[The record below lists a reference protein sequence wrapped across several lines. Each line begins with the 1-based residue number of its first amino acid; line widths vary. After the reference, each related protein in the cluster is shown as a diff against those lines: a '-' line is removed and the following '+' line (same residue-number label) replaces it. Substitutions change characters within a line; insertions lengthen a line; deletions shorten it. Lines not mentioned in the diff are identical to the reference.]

1 MLQECGVTKMPII
14 SVIMT
19 VYNTDKKYFSEAI
32 DSILHQTYTDFEF
45 LIIDD
50 GSSFDYSDLTSIT
63 SDKRIIYFK
72 LSKNVGIANARNFA
86 IEKAKGE
93 FIAFLDSDD
102 VAFPERLAHQINF
115 FENNPGI
122 DCVGSSY
129 LIIPEGRLC
138 HNPEKHNDIVLHLL
152 LTGCPFL
159 HSSVMLRKKII
170 AENKVLYKAN
180 YVPAE
185 DYAFWLDLIGL
196 CNFANID
203 ETLVKFLEN
212 IVYYALLTVVIIAA
226 LNKLGIATTSFLAI
240 LGAAGLAVG
249 LALKDSLGNF
259 ASGVMIVLFKPFKV
273 GDSVVAAGVSGTV
286 TEVTI
291 FNTVFLTADNQK
303 IIVPNSSITSG
314 SITNVNANNTR
325 RVDIVVAISYEDS
338 IKNAKDVLTNI
349 INSNPKVLKDKGFGI
364 SVTDLA
370 ETSVKLGVN
379 VWAKSSDYGSL
390 KAELLEEIKIKFDE
404 VGITIPYSKNV
415 YQQIK
420 N

>member
-1 MLQECGVTKMPII
+1 MSIEKNIEKVVDQNVEQITR
-14 SVIMT
+14 
-19 VYNTDKKYFSEAI
+19 DFKYFIPDNIVEIAI
-32 DSILHQTYTDFEF
+32 GYSVSFVFALLIFFIGKWISKSVVKIL
-45 LIIDD
+45 
-50 GSSFDYSDLTSIT
+50 G
-63 SDKRIIYFK
+63 
-72 LSKNVGIANARNFA
+72 
-86 IEKAKGE
+86 KA
-93 FIAFLDSDD
+93 
-102 VAFPERLAHQINF
+102 
-115 FENNPGI
+115 
-122 DCVGSSY
+122 
-129 LIIPEGRLC
+129 
-138 HNPEKHNDIVLHLL
+138 
-152 LTGCPFL
+152 
-159 HSSVMLRKKII
+159 LRK
-170 AENKVLYKAN
+170 VGG
-180 YVPAE
+180 V
-185 DYAFWLDLIGL
+185 
-196 CNFANID
+196 D

-212 IVYYALLTVVIIAA
+212 IVYYTLLTVVIIAA

-259 ASGVMIVLFKPFKV
+259 ASGVMIVLFKPFKA
-273 GDSVVAAGVSGTV
+273 GDSVVAGGVSGTV

>member
-1 MLQECGVTKMPII
+1 M
-14 SVIMT
+14 S
-19 VYNTDKKYFSEAI
+19 
-32 DSILHQTYTDFEF
+32 
-45 LIIDD
+45 
-50 GSSFDYSDLTSIT
+50 
-63 SDKRIIYFK
+63 
-72 LSKNVGIANARNFA
+72 
-86 IEKAKGE
+86 IEKNIEKVVDQNVE
-93 FIAFLDSDD
+93 QITRDFKSFIPDNIVDIAIGYSISFVFAL
-102 VAFPERLAHQINF
+102 LIF
-115 FENNPGI
+115 FIGKWI
-122 DCVGSSY
+122 S
-129 LIIPEGRLC
+129 
-138 HNPEKHNDIVLHLL
+138 K
-152 LTGCPFL
+152 
-159 HSSVMLRKKII
+159 SVVKILGKALRK
-170 AENKVLYKAN
+170 VGG
-180 YVPAE
+180 V
-185 DYAFWLDLIGL
+185 
-196 CNFANID
+196 D

-259 ASGVMIVLFKPFKV
+259 ASGVMIVLFKPFKA
-273 GDSVVAAGVSGTV
+273 GDSVVAGGVSGTV

-325 RVDIVVAISYEDS
+325 RVDIVVAISYEDN
-338 IKNAKDVLTNI
+338 IKNVKEVLTNI

>member
-1 MLQECGVTKMPII
+1 M
-14 SVIMT
+14 S
-19 VYNTDKKYFSEAI
+19 
-32 DSILHQTYTDFEF
+32 
-45 LIIDD
+45 
-50 GSSFDYSDLTSIT
+50 
-63 SDKRIIYFK
+63 
-72 LSKNVGIANARNFA
+72 
-86 IEKAKGE
+86 IEKNIEKVVDQNVE
-93 FIAFLDSDD
+93 QITRDFKSFIPDNIVEIAIGYSISFVFAL
-102 VAFPERLAHQINF
+102 LIF
-115 FENNPGI
+115 FIGKWI
-122 DCVGSSY
+122 S
-129 LIIPEGRLC
+129 
-138 HNPEKHNDIVLHLL
+138 K
-152 LTGCPFL
+152 
-159 HSSVMLRKKII
+159 SVVKILGKALRK
-170 AENKVLYKAN
+170 VGG
-180 YVPAE
+180 V
-185 DYAFWLDLIGL
+185 
-196 CNFANID
+196 D

-259 ASGVMIVLFKPFKV
+259 ASGVMIIIFKPFRV
-273 GDSVVAAGVSGTV
+273 GDSVVAGGVSGTV

-390 KAELLEEIKIKFDE
+390 KAELLEEIKTKFDE
-404 VGITIPYSKNV
+404 VGITIPYPKNV

>member
-1 MLQECGVTKMPII
+1 M
-14 SVIMT
+14 S
-19 VYNTDKKYFSEAI
+19 
-32 DSILHQTYTDFEF
+32 
-45 LIIDD
+45 
-50 GSSFDYSDLTSIT
+50 
-63 SDKRIIYFK
+63 
-72 LSKNVGIANARNFA
+72 
-86 IEKAKGE
+86 IEKNIEKVVDQNVE
-93 FIAFLDSDD
+93 QITRDFKSFIPDNIVEIAIGYSISFVFAL
-102 VAFPERLAHQINF
+102 LIF
-115 FENNPGI
+115 FIGKWI
-122 DCVGSSY
+122 S
-129 LIIPEGRLC
+129 
-138 HNPEKHNDIVLHLL
+138 K
-152 LTGCPFL
+152 
-159 HSSVMLRKKII
+159 SVVKILGKALRK
-170 AENKVLYKAN
+170 VGG
-180 YVPAE
+180 V
-185 DYAFWLDLIGL
+185 
-196 CNFANID
+196 D

-212 IVYYALLTVVIIAA
+212 IVYDALLTVVIIAA

-259 ASGVMIVLFKPFKV
+259 ASGVMIVLFKPFKA
-273 GDSVVAAGVSGTV
+273 GDSVVAGGVSGTV

-338 IKNAKDVLTNI
+338 IKNTKDVLTNI

-370 ETSVKLGVN
+370 ETSVKFGVN

>member
-1 MLQECGVTKMPII
+1 M
-14 SVIMT
+14 S
-19 VYNTDKKYFSEAI
+19 
-32 DSILHQTYTDFEF
+32 
-45 LIIDD
+45 
-50 GSSFDYSDLTSIT
+50 
-63 SDKRIIYFK
+63 
-72 LSKNVGIANARNFA
+72 
-86 IEKAKGE
+86 IEKNIEKVVDQNVE
-93 FIAFLDSDD
+93 QITRDFKSFIPDNIVEIAIGYSISFVFAL
-102 VAFPERLAHQINF
+102 LIF
-115 FENNPGI
+115 FIGKWI
-122 DCVGSSY
+122 S
-129 LIIPEGRLC
+129 
-138 HNPEKHNDIVLHLL
+138 K
-152 LTGCPFL
+152 
-159 HSSVMLRKKII
+159 SVVKILGKALRK
-170 AENKVLYKAN
+170 VGG
-180 YVPAE
+180 V
-185 DYAFWLDLIGL
+185 
-196 CNFANID
+196 D

-259 ASGVMIVLFKPFKV
+259 ASGVMIVLFKPFKA
-273 GDSVVAAGVSGTV
+273 GDSVVAGGVSGTV

-314 SITNVNANNTR
+314 SITNINANDTR

>member
-1 MLQECGVTKMPII
+1 MSIEKNIEKVVDQNVEQITR
-14 SVIMT
+14 
-19 VYNTDKKYFSEAI
+19 DFKYFIPDNIVEIAI
-32 DSILHQTYTDFEF
+32 GYSISFVFAL
-45 LIIDD
+45 LIFFI
-50 GSSFDYSDLTSIT
+50 GKWI
-63 SDKRIIYFK
+63 
-72 LSKNVGIANARNFA
+72 SKSVVKILG
-86 IEKAKGE
+86 KA
-93 FIAFLDSDD
+93 
-102 VAFPERLAHQINF
+102 
-115 FENNPGI
+115 
-122 DCVGSSY
+122 
-129 LIIPEGRLC
+129 
-138 HNPEKHNDIVLHLL
+138 
-152 LTGCPFL
+152 
-159 HSSVMLRKKII
+159 LRK
-170 AENKVLYKAN
+170 VGG
-180 YVPAE
+180 V
-185 DYAFWLDLIGL
+185 
-196 CNFANID
+196 D

-259 ASGVMIVLFKPFKV
+259 ASGVMIVLFKPFKA

>member
-1 MLQECGVTKMPII
+1 MDIEKQIEK
-14 SVIMT
+14 T
-19 VYNTDKKYFSEAI
+19 VE
-32 DSILHQTYTDFEF
+32 
-45 LIIDD
+45 
-50 GSSFDYSDLTSIT
+50 
-63 SDKRIIYFK
+63 
-72 LSKNVGIANARNFA
+72 KNVDQITRDFKSFIPDNIVEIAIGYSISFVFA
-86 IEKAKGE
+86 LLIFFIGKWISKSVVKILGKA
-93 FIAFLDSDD
+93 
-102 VAFPERLAHQINF
+102 
-115 FENNPGI
+115 
-122 DCVGSSY
+122 
-129 LIIPEGRLC
+129 
-138 HNPEKHNDIVLHLL
+138 
-152 LTGCPFL
+152 
-159 HSSVMLRKKII
+159 LRK
-170 AENKVLYKAN
+170 VGG
-180 YVPAE
+180 V
-185 DYAFWLDLIGL
+185 
-196 CNFANID
+196 D

-259 ASGVMIVLFKPFKV
+259 ASGVMIVLFKPFKA
-273 GDSVVAAGVSGTV
+273 GDSVVAGGVSGTV

>member
-1 MLQECGVTKMPII
+1 M
-14 SVIMT
+14 S
-19 VYNTDKKYFSEAI
+19 
-32 DSILHQTYTDFEF
+32 
-45 LIIDD
+45 
-50 GSSFDYSDLTSIT
+50 
-63 SDKRIIYFK
+63 
-72 LSKNVGIANARNFA
+72 
-86 IEKAKGE
+86 IEKNIEKVVDQNVE
-93 FIAFLDSDD
+93 QITRDFKSFIPDNIVDIAIGYSISFVFAL
-102 VAFPERLAHQINF
+102 LIF
-115 FENNPGI
+115 FIGKWI
-122 DCVGSSY
+122 S
-129 LIIPEGRLC
+129 
-138 HNPEKHNDIVLHLL
+138 K
-152 LTGCPFL
+152 
-159 HSSVMLRKKII
+159 SVVKILGKALRK
-170 AENKVLYKAN
+170 VGG
-180 YVPAE
+180 V
-185 DYAFWLDLIGL
+185 
-196 CNFANID
+196 D

-259 ASGVMIVLFKPFKV
+259 ASGVMIVLFKPFKA
-273 GDSVVAAGVSGTV
+273 GDSVFAGGVSGTV

-390 KAELLEEIKIKFDE
+390 KAELLEEIKTKFDE
-404 VGITIPYSKNV
+404 VGITIPYPKNV

>member
-1 MLQECGVTKMPII
+1 MSIAKNIKKVVDQNVEQITRDFKSFIPDNIVEIAIGYSI
-14 SVIMT
+14 SFVFALLIFFIGKWISKS
-19 VYNTDKKYFSEAI
+19 VVK
-32 DSILHQTYTDFEF
+32 IL
-45 LIIDD
+45 
-50 GSSFDYSDLTSIT
+50 G
-63 SDKRIIYFK
+63 
-72 LSKNVGIANARNFA
+72 
-86 IEKAKGE
+86 KA
-93 FIAFLDSDD
+93 
-102 VAFPERLAHQINF
+102 
-115 FENNPGI
+115 
-122 DCVGSSY
+122 
-129 LIIPEGRLC
+129 
-138 HNPEKHNDIVLHLL
+138 
-152 LTGCPFL
+152 
-159 HSSVMLRKKII
+159 LRK
-170 AENKVLYKAN
+170 VGG
-180 YVPAE
+180 V
-185 DYAFWLDLIGL
+185 
-196 CNFANID
+196 D

-259 ASGVMIVLFKPFKV
+259 ASGVMIVLFKPFKA
-273 GDSVVAAGVSGTV
+273 GDSVVAGGVSGTV

>member
-1 MLQECGVTKMPII
+1 M
-14 SVIMT
+14 S
-19 VYNTDKKYFSEAI
+19 
-32 DSILHQTYTDFEF
+32 
-45 LIIDD
+45 
-50 GSSFDYSDLTSIT
+50 
-63 SDKRIIYFK
+63 
-72 LSKNVGIANARNFA
+72 
-86 IEKAKGE
+86 IEKNIEKVVDQNVE
-93 FIAFLDSDD
+93 QITRDFKSFIPDNIVEIAIGYSMSFIFAL
-102 VAFPERLAHQINF
+102 LIF
-115 FENNPGI
+115 FIGKWI
-122 DCVGSSY
+122 S
-129 LIIPEGRLC
+129 
-138 HNPEKHNDIVLHLL
+138 K
-152 LTGCPFL
+152 
-159 HSSVMLRKKII
+159 SVVKILGKALRK
-170 AENKVLYKAN
+170 VGG
-180 YVPAE
+180 V
-185 DYAFWLDLIGL
+185 
-196 CNFANID
+196 D

-259 ASGVMIVLFKPFKV
+259 ASGVMIVLFKPFKA
-273 GDSVVAAGVSGTV
+273 GDSVVAGGVSGTV

-349 INSNPKVLKDKGFGI
+349 INLNPKVLKEKGFGI

-390 KAELLEEIKIKFDE
+390 KAELLEEIKTKFDE
-404 VGITIPYSKNV
+404 VGITIPYPKNV

>member
-1 MLQECGVTKMPII
+1 M
-14 SVIMT
+14 S
-19 VYNTDKKYFSEAI
+19 
-32 DSILHQTYTDFEF
+32 
-45 LIIDD
+45 
-50 GSSFDYSDLTSIT
+50 
-63 SDKRIIYFK
+63 
-72 LSKNVGIANARNFA
+72 
-86 IEKAKGE
+86 IEKNIEKVVDQNVE
-93 FIAFLDSDD
+93 QITRDFKSFIPDNIVEIAIGYSISFVFAL
-102 VAFPERLAHQINF
+102 LIF
-115 FENNPGI
+115 FIGKWI
-122 DCVGSSY
+122 S
-129 LIIPEGRLC
+129 
-138 HNPEKHNDIVLHLL
+138 K
-152 LTGCPFL
+152 
-159 HSSVMLRKKII
+159 SVVKILGKALRK
-170 AENKVLYKAN
+170 VGG
-180 YVPAE
+180 V
-185 DYAFWLDLIGL
+185 
-196 CNFANID
+196 D

-259 ASGVMIVLFKPFKV
+259 ASGVMIIIFKPFRV
-273 GDSVVAAGVSGTV
+273 GDFVTAGGVTGSV

-390 KAELLEEIKIKFDE
+390 KAELLEEIKTKFDE
-404 VGITIPYSKNV
+404 VGITIPYPKNV

>member
-1 MLQECGVTKMPII
+1 M
-14 SVIMT
+14 S
-19 VYNTDKKYFSEAI
+19 
-32 DSILHQTYTDFEF
+32 
-45 LIIDD
+45 
-50 GSSFDYSDLTSIT
+50 
-63 SDKRIIYFK
+63 
-72 LSKNVGIANARNFA
+72 
-86 IEKAKGE
+86 IEKNIEKVVDQNVE
-93 FIAFLDSDD
+93 QITRDFKSFIPDNIVEIAIGYSISFVFAL
-102 VAFPERLAHQINF
+102 LIF
-115 FENNPGI
+115 FIGKWI
-122 DCVGSSY
+122 S
-129 LIIPEGRLC
+129 
-138 HNPEKHNDIVLHLL
+138 K
-152 LTGCPFL
+152 
-159 HSSVMLRKKII
+159 SVVKILGKALRK
-170 AENKVLYKAN
+170 VGG
-180 YVPAE
+180 V
-185 DYAFWLDLIGL
+185 
-196 CNFANID
+196 D

-259 ASGVMIVLFKPFKV
+259 ASGVMIIIFKPFRV
-273 GDSVVAAGVSGTV
+273 GDFVTAGGVTGSVS
-286 TEVTI
+286 EVGI
-291 FNTVFLTADNQK
+291 FNSVFVTGDNQR
-303 IIVPNSSITSG
+303 IVVPNSSITSG

>member
-1 MLQECGVTKMPII
+1 M
-14 SVIMT
+14 S
-19 VYNTDKKYFSEAI
+19 
-32 DSILHQTYTDFEF
+32 
-45 LIIDD
+45 
-50 GSSFDYSDLTSIT
+50 
-63 SDKRIIYFK
+63 
-72 LSKNVGIANARNFA
+72 
-86 IEKAKGE
+86 IEKNIEKVVDQNVE
-93 FIAFLDSDD
+93 QITRDFKSFIPDNIVEIAIGYSISFVFAL
-102 VAFPERLAHQINF
+102 LIF
-115 FENNPGI
+115 FIGKWI
-122 DCVGSSY
+122 S
-129 LIIPEGRLC
+129 
-138 HNPEKHNDIVLHLL
+138 K
-152 LTGCPFL
+152 
-159 HSSVMLRKKII
+159 SVVKILGKALRK
-170 AENKVLYKAN
+170 VGG
-180 YVPAE
+180 V
-185 DYAFWLDLIGL
+185 
-196 CNFANID
+196 D

-259 ASGVMIVLFKPFKV
+259 ASGIMIVLFKPFKA
-273 GDSVVAAGVSGTV
+273 GDSVVAGGVSGTV

-349 INSNPKVLKDKGFGI
+349 INSNPKVLKEKGFGI

>member
-1 MLQECGVTKMPII
+1 M
-14 SVIMT
+14 S
-19 VYNTDKKYFSEAI
+19 
-32 DSILHQTYTDFEF
+32 
-45 LIIDD
+45 
-50 GSSFDYSDLTSIT
+50 
-63 SDKRIIYFK
+63 
-72 LSKNVGIANARNFA
+72 
-86 IEKAKGE
+86 IEKNIEKVVDQNVE
-93 FIAFLDSDD
+93 QITRDFKSFIPDNIVEIAIGYSISFVFAL
-102 VAFPERLAHQINF
+102 LIF
-115 FENNPGI
+115 FIGKWI
-122 DCVGSSY
+122 S
-129 LIIPEGRLC
+129 
-138 HNPEKHNDIVLHLL
+138 K
-152 LTGCPFL
+152 
-159 HSSVMLRKKII
+159 SVVKILGKALRK
-170 AENKVLYKAN
+170 VGG
-180 YVPAE
+180 V
-185 DYAFWLDLIGL
+185 
-196 CNFANID
+196 D

-259 ASGVMIVLFKPFKV
+259 ASGVMIVLFKPFKA
-273 GDSVVAAGVSGTV
+273 GDSVVAGGVSGTV

-415 YQQIK
+415 YKQIK

>member
-1 MLQECGVTKMPII
+1 M
-14 SVIMT
+14 S
-19 VYNTDKKYFSEAI
+19 
-32 DSILHQTYTDFEF
+32 
-45 LIIDD
+45 
-50 GSSFDYSDLTSIT
+50 
-63 SDKRIIYFK
+63 
-72 LSKNVGIANARNFA
+72 
-86 IEKAKGE
+86 IEKNIEKVVDQNVE
-93 FIAFLDSDD
+93 QITRDFKSFIPDNIVEIAIGYSMSFVFAL
-102 VAFPERLAHQINF
+102 LIF
-115 FENNPGI
+115 FIGKWI
-122 DCVGSSY
+122 S
-129 LIIPEGRLC
+129 
-138 HNPEKHNDIVLHLL
+138 K
-152 LTGCPFL
+152 
-159 HSSVMLRKKII
+159 SVVKILGKALRK
-170 AENKVLYKAN
+170 VGG
-180 YVPAE
+180 V
-185 DYAFWLDLIGL
+185 
-196 CNFANID
+196 D

-259 ASGVMIVLFKPFKV
+259 ASGVMIVLFKPFKA
-273 GDSVVAAGVSGTV
+273 GDSVVAGGVSGTV

-349 INSNPKVLKDKGFGI
+349 INSNPKVLKEKGFGI

>member
-1 MLQECGVTKMPII
+1 M
-14 SVIMT
+14 S
-19 VYNTDKKYFSEAI
+19 
-32 DSILHQTYTDFEF
+32 
-45 LIIDD
+45 
-50 GSSFDYSDLTSIT
+50 
-63 SDKRIIYFK
+63 
-72 LSKNVGIANARNFA
+72 
-86 IEKAKGE
+86 IEKNIEKVVDQNVE
-93 FIAFLDSDD
+93 QITIDFKSFIPDNIVEIAIGYSISFVFAL
-102 VAFPERLAHQINF
+102 LIF
-115 FENNPGI
+115 FIGKWI
-122 DCVGSSY
+122 S
-129 LIIPEGRLC
+129 
-138 HNPEKHNDIVLHLL
+138 K
-152 LTGCPFL
+152 
-159 HSSVMLRKKII
+159 SVVKILGKALRK
-170 AENKVLYKAN
+170 VGG
-180 YVPAE
+180 V
-185 DYAFWLDLIGL
+185 
-196 CNFANID
+196 D

-259 ASGVMIVLFKPFKV
+259 ASGVMIVLFKPFKA
-273 GDSVVAAGVSGTV
+273 GDSVVAGGVSGTV

>member
-1 MLQECGVTKMPII
+1 M
-14 SVIMT
+14 S
-19 VYNTDKKYFSEAI
+19 
-32 DSILHQTYTDFEF
+32 
-45 LIIDD
+45 
-50 GSSFDYSDLTSIT
+50 
-63 SDKRIIYFK
+63 
-72 LSKNVGIANARNFA
+72 
-86 IEKAKGE
+86 IEKNIEKVVDQNVE
-93 FIAFLDSDD
+93 QITRDFKSFIPDNIVEIAIGYSISFVFAL
-102 VAFPERLAHQINF
+102 LIF
-115 FENNPGI
+115 FIGKWI
-122 DCVGSSY
+122 SKSVV
-129 LIIPEGRLC
+129 
-138 HNPEKHNDIVLHLL
+138 KVL
-152 LTGCPFL
+152 GKA
-159 HSSVMLRKKII
+159 LRK
-170 AENKVLYKAN
+170 VGG
-180 YVPAE
+180 V
-185 DYAFWLDLIGL
+185 
-196 CNFANID
+196 D

-259 ASGVMIVLFKPFKV
+259 ASGVMIVLFKPFKA
-273 GDSVVAAGVSGTV
+273 GDSVVAGGVSGTV

>member
-1 MLQECGVTKMPII
+1 M
-14 SVIMT
+14 S
-19 VYNTDKKYFSEAI
+19 
-32 DSILHQTYTDFEF
+32 
-45 LIIDD
+45 
-50 GSSFDYSDLTSIT
+50 
-63 SDKRIIYFK
+63 
-72 LSKNVGIANARNFA
+72 
-86 IEKAKGE
+86 IEKNIEKVVDQNVE
-93 FIAFLDSDD
+93 QITRDFKSFIPDNIVDIAIGYSISFVFAL
-102 VAFPERLAHQINF
+102 LIF
-115 FENNPGI
+115 FIGKWI
-122 DCVGSSY
+122 S
-129 LIIPEGRLC
+129 
-138 HNPEKHNDIVLHLL
+138 K
-152 LTGCPFL
+152 
-159 HSSVMLRKKII
+159 SVVKILGKALRK
-170 AENKVLYKAN
+170 VGG
-180 YVPAE
+180 V
-185 DYAFWLDLIGL
+185 
-196 CNFANID
+196 D

-259 ASGVMIVLFKPFKV
+259 ASGVMIVLFKPFKA
-273 GDSVVAAGVSGTV
+273 GDSVVAGGVSGTV

-349 INSNPKVLKDKGFGI
+349 INSNSKVLKDKGFGI

>member
-1 MLQECGVTKMPII
+1 MSIEKNIEKVVDQNVEQITRDFKSFIPDNILEIAIGY
-14 SVIMT
+14 SV
-19 VYNTDKKYFSEAI
+19 
-32 DSILHQTYTDFEF
+32 SILIAL
-45 LIIDD
+45 LIFFI
-50 GSSFDYSDLTSIT
+50 GKWI
-63 SDKRIIYFK
+63 
-72 LSKNVGIANARNFA
+72 SKNIVKLLG
-86 IEKAKGE
+86 KA
-93 FIAFLDSDD
+93 
-102 VAFPERLAHQINF
+102 
-115 FENNPGI
+115 
-122 DCVGSSY
+122 
-129 LIIPEGRLC
+129 
-138 HNPEKHNDIVLHLL
+138 
-152 LTGCPFL
+152 
-159 HSSVMLRKKII
+159 LRK
-170 AENKVLYKAN
+170 ADGV
-180 YVPAE
+180 
-185 DYAFWLDLIGL
+185 
-196 CNFANID
+196 D

-226 LNKLGIATTSFLAI
+226 LSKLGIATTSFLAI

-259 ASGVMIVLFKPFKV
+259 ASGVMIVLFKPFKA
-273 GDSVVAAGVSGTV
+273 GDSVVAGGVSGTV

>member
-1 MLQECGVTKMPII
+1 M
-14 SVIMT
+14 S
-19 VYNTDKKYFSEAI
+19 
-32 DSILHQTYTDFEF
+32 
-45 LIIDD
+45 
-50 GSSFDYSDLTSIT
+50 
-63 SDKRIIYFK
+63 
-72 LSKNVGIANARNFA
+72 
-86 IEKAKGE
+86 IEKNIEKVVDQNVE
-93 FIAFLDSDD
+93 QITRDFKSFIPDNIVDIAIGYSISFVFAL
-102 VAFPERLAHQINF
+102 LIF
-115 FENNPGI
+115 FIGKWI
-122 DCVGSSY
+122 S
-129 LIIPEGRLC
+129 
-138 HNPEKHNDIVLHLL
+138 K
-152 LTGCPFL
+152 
-159 HSSVMLRKKII
+159 SVVKILGKALRK
-170 AENKVLYKAN
+170 VGG
-180 YVPAE
+180 V
-185 DYAFWLDLIGL
+185 
-196 CNFANID
+196 D

-259 ASGVMIVLFKPFKV
+259 ASGVMIVLFKPFKA
-273 GDSVVAAGVSGTV
+273 GDSVVAGGVSGTV

-325 RVDIVVAISYEDS
+325 RVDIVVAISYEDN
-338 IKNAKDVLTNI
+338 IKNVKDVLTNI

-404 VGITIPYSKNV
+404 VGITIPYPKNV

>member
-1 MLQECGVTKMPII
+1 M
-14 SVIMT
+14 S
-19 VYNTDKKYFSEAI
+19 
-32 DSILHQTYTDFEF
+32 
-45 LIIDD
+45 
-50 GSSFDYSDLTSIT
+50 
-63 SDKRIIYFK
+63 
-72 LSKNVGIANARNFA
+72 
-86 IEKAKGE
+86 IEKNIEKVVDQNVE
-93 FIAFLDSDD
+93 QITRDFKSFIPDNIVEIAIGYSISFVFAL
-102 VAFPERLAHQINF
+102 LIF
-115 FENNPGI
+115 FIGKWI
-122 DCVGSSY
+122 S
-129 LIIPEGRLC
+129 
-138 HNPEKHNDIVLHLL
+138 K
-152 LTGCPFL
+152 
-159 HSSVMLRKKII
+159 SVVKILGKALRK
-170 AENKVLYKAN
+170 VGG
-180 YVPAE
+180 V
-185 DYAFWLDLIGL
+185 
-196 CNFANID
+196 D

-212 IVYYALLTVVIIAA
+212 IVYYALFTVVIIAA

-259 ASGVMIVLFKPFKV
+259 ASGVMIVLFKPFKA
-273 GDSVVAAGVSGTV
+273 GDSVVAGGVSGTV

>member
-1 MLQECGVTKMPII
+1 M
-14 SVIMT
+14 S
-19 VYNTDKKYFSEAI
+19 
-32 DSILHQTYTDFEF
+32 
-45 LIIDD
+45 
-50 GSSFDYSDLTSIT
+50 
-63 SDKRIIYFK
+63 
-72 LSKNVGIANARNFA
+72 
-86 IEKAKGE
+86 IEKNIEKVVDQNVDQITRDFKS
-93 FIAFLDSDD
+93 FIPDNIVEIAIGYSISFVFAL
-102 VAFPERLAHQINF
+102 LIF
-115 FENNPGI
+115 FIGKWI
-122 DCVGSSY
+122 S
-129 LIIPEGRLC
+129 
-138 HNPEKHNDIVLHLL
+138 K
-152 LTGCPFL
+152 
-159 HSSVMLRKKII
+159 SVVKILGKALRK
-170 AENKVLYKAN
+170 VGG
-180 YVPAE
+180 V
-185 DYAFWLDLIGL
+185 
-196 CNFANID
+196 D

-259 ASGVMIVLFKPFKV
+259 ASGVMIVLFKPFKA
-273 GDSVVAAGVSGTV
+273 GDSVVAGGVSGTV

-325 RVDIVVAISYEDS
+325 RVDIVVAISYEDN
-338 IKNAKDVLTNI
+338 IKNVKEVLTNI
-349 INSNPKVLKDKGFGI
+349 INSNPKVLQEKGFGI

-390 KAELLEEIKIKFDE
+390 KAELLEEIKTKFDE

>member
-1 MLQECGVTKMPII
+1 M
-14 SVIMT
+14 S
-19 VYNTDKKYFSEAI
+19 
-32 DSILHQTYTDFEF
+32 
-45 LIIDD
+45 
-50 GSSFDYSDLTSIT
+50 
-63 SDKRIIYFK
+63 
-72 LSKNVGIANARNFA
+72 
-86 IEKAKGE
+86 IEKNIEKVVDQNVE
-93 FIAFLDSDD
+93 QITRDFKSFIPDNIVEIAIGYSISFVFAL
-102 VAFPERLAHQINF
+102 LIF
-115 FENNPGI
+115 FIGKWI
-122 DCVGSSY
+122 S
-129 LIIPEGRLC
+129 
-138 HNPEKHNDIVLHLL
+138 K
-152 LTGCPFL
+152 
-159 HSSVMLRKKII
+159 SVVKILGKALRK
-170 AENKVLYKAN
+170 VGG
-180 YVPAE
+180 V
-185 DYAFWLDLIGL
+185 
-196 CNFANID
+196 D

-259 ASGVMIVLFKPFKV
+259 ASGVMIVLFKPFKA
-273 GDSVVAAGVSGTV
+273 GDSVVAGGVSGTV

-325 RVDIVVAISYEDS
+325 RVDIVVAISYEKKK
-338 IKNAKDVLTNI
+338 KNVKEVLTNI
-349 INSNPKVLKDKGFGI
+349 INSNPKVLQEKGFGI

>member
-1 MLQECGVTKMPII
+1 M
-14 SVIMT
+14 S
-19 VYNTDKKYFSEAI
+19 
-32 DSILHQTYTDFEF
+32 
-45 LIIDD
+45 
-50 GSSFDYSDLTSIT
+50 
-63 SDKRIIYFK
+63 
-72 LSKNVGIANARNFA
+72 
-86 IEKAKGE
+86 IEKNIEKVVDQNVE
-93 FIAFLDSDD
+93 QITRDFKSFIPDNIVEIAIGYSISFVFAL
-102 VAFPERLAHQINF
+102 LIF
-115 FENNPGI
+115 FIGKWI
-122 DCVGSSY
+122 S
-129 LIIPEGRLC
+129 
-138 HNPEKHNDIVLHLL
+138 K
-152 LTGCPFL
+152 
-159 HSSVMLRKKII
+159 SVVKILGKALRK
-170 AENKVLYKAN
+170 VGG
-180 YVPAE
+180 V
-185 DYAFWLDLIGL
+185 
-196 CNFANID
+196 D

-259 ASGVMIVLFKPFKV
+259 ASGVMIVLFKPFKA
-273 GDSVVAAGVSGTV
+273 GDSVVAGGVSGTV

-314 SITNVNANNTR
+314 SITNVNANDTR

-349 INSNPKVLKDKGFGI
+349 INSNPKVLKEKGFGI

-390 KAELLEEIKIKFDE
+390 KAELLEEIKTKFDE
-404 VGITIPYSKNV
+404 VGITIPYPKNV